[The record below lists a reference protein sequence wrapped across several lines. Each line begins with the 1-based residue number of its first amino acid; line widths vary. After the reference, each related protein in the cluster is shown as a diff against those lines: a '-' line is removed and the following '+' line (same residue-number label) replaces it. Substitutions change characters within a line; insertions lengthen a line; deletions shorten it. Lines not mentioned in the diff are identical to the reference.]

1 MTKEEF
7 IEKCKAVYM
16 IDSMDVDDEIE
27 IVGRKKSEDEYI
39 TFEDVVIIDLEVD
52 SCDIYHVFTYGEYDS
67 LLTIR
72 EIDREKLLLMQALGK
87 AYNILPGLV
96 FYDGMGCPFTDVHVG
111 HFNVEYD
118 FENINQILGA
128 FESAFASYENAE
140 IDEEY
145 LKRNF
150 KSEYCAFL
158 ECGDEIKYA
167 YRTLMEPD
175 YSDVSER
182 FPSKFGNIY
191 NAFVDRRGTFIAGYG
206 DDSFKKIKDS
216 MKFQT
221 CKADKIYSGENY
233 CLAQSGELKVSINSN
248 YLKRINAFLD
258 IMEVEDK
265 DCIEYEISQNIMVVR
280 TVHSGFWA
288 IIMALNGEQDIFAAK
303 EYKDIQEMYNK
314 LLPFISQEL
323 LHEEYNFS
331 RLDDRM
337 FEKMCKDLL
346 MDMGFLNVIQRGN
359 TRASDGG
366 IDLEADMMVKTILGE
381 QKQHWIFQC
390 KHTKAQIDRK
400 DISEIPDLLEEFQAS
415 GYGLFYSGMLSPQ
428 TLDRIKK
435 KKSVVYWAKGELE
448 VLLRKYRK
456 TAIRYFGI

>member
-16 IDSMDVDDEIE
+16 IDSIDEDNEIE
-27 IVGRKKSEDEYI
+27 IVGRKKSEDECI
-39 TFEDVVIIDLEVD
+39 MFEDVVIIDLEAD
-52 SCDIYHVFTYGEYDS
+52 SCDIYYVFTYEEYYS
-67 LLTIR
+67 LLTVR
-72 EIDREKLLLMQALGK
+72 EIDREKLLMLQALGK
-87 AYNILPGLV
+87 SYGILPGMDS
-96 FYDGMGCPFTDVHVG
+96 FDGMGCPFTDVHVG
-111 HFNVEYD
+111 YFNVEYD
-118 FENINQILGA
+118 FENIKQILGA
-128 FESAFASYENAE
+128 FESALASYGNAE

-145 LKRNF
+145 LMRNF

-167 YRTLMEPD
+167 YRMLMEPD
-175 YSDVSER
+175 YSDISER
-182 FPSKFGNIY
+182 YPSKFGNID
-191 NAFVDRRGTFIAGYG
+191 NVFVDRQGAFIAGYG

-221 CKADKIYSGENY
+221 CMADKIYSGEKY
-233 CLAQSGELKVSINSN
+233 CLAQSGELKISINSE

-265 DCIEYEISQNIMVVR
+265 DCQEYEISQNILVVK
-280 TVHSGFWA
+280 TLHSGFWA
-288 IIMALNGEQDIFAAK
+288 IIMALNGEQDVFAAK
-303 EYKDIQEMYNK
+303 EYKGIQEMYNK
-314 LLPFISQEL
+314 LLPFISLEL
-323 LHEEYNFS
+323 LHEEYDFS
-331 RLDDRM
+331 KLDDRA
-337 FEKMCKDLL
+337 FEKMCRDLL
-346 MDMGFLNVIQRGN
+346 VDMGFQNVTQRGN

-366 IDLEADMMVKTILGE
+366 VDLEADMKVETILGE

-435 KKSVVYWAKGELE
+435 KESIIYWAKGELE
-448 VLLRKYRK
+448 ILLRKYK
-456 TAIRYFGI
+456 NTAIRYFGI

>member
-16 IDSMDVDDEIE
+16 IDSMDEDNEIE
-27 IVGRKKSEDEYI
+27 IVGRKKSEDECI
-39 TFEDVVIIDLEVD
+39 MFEDVVIIDLEAD
-52 SCDIYHVFTYGEYDS
+52 SCDIYYVFTYEEYYS
-67 LLTIR
+67 LLTVR
-72 EIDREKLLLMQALGK
+72 EIDREKLLMLQALGK
-87 AYNILPGLV
+87 SYGILPGMDS
-96 FYDGMGCPFTDVHVG
+96 FDGMGCPFTDVHVG
-111 HFNVEYD
+111 YFNVEYN
-118 FENINQILGA
+118 FENIKQILGA
-128 FESAFASYENAE
+128 FESALASYGNAE

-145 LKRNF
+145 LMRNF

-167 YRTLMEPD
+167 YRMLMEPD
-175 YSDVSER
+175 YSDISER
-182 FPSKFGNIY
+182 YPSKFGNID
-191 NAFVDRRGTFIAGYG
+191 NVFVDRQGAFIAGYG

-221 CKADKIYSGENY
+221 CKADKIYSGEKY
-233 CLAQSGELKVSINSN
+233 CLSQSGELKVSINSD

-258 IMEVEDK
+258 IMEVEEK
-265 DCIEYEISQNIMVVR
+265 DCQEYEISQNILVVK
-280 TVHSGFWA
+280 TLYSGFWA
-288 IIMALNGEQDIFAAK
+288 IIMALNGAQDIFAAK
-303 EYKDIQEMYNK
+303 EYKGIQEMYNK
-314 LLPFISQEL
+314 LLPFISPEL
-323 LHEEYNFS
+323 LHEEYDFS
-331 RLDDRM
+331 KLDDRE
-337 FEKMCKDLL
+337 FEKMCRDLL
-346 MDMGFLNVIQRGN
+346 VDMGFQNVTQRGN

-366 IDLEADMMVKTILGE
+366 VDLEADMKVETILGE

-435 KKSVVYWAKGELE
+435 KESIIYWAKGELE
-448 VLLRKYRK
+448 ILLRKYK
-456 TAIRYFGI
+456 NTAIRYFGI

>member
-16 IDSMDVDDEIE
+16 IDSIDKDNEIE
-27 IVGRKKSEDEYI
+27 IVGRKKSEDGYI
-39 TFEDVVIIDLEVD
+39 TFGDVVIIDLEAD
-52 SCDIYHVFTYGEYDS
+52 SCDIYYVFTYEEYDS
-67 LLTIR
+67 LLTVR
-72 EIDREKLLLMQALGK
+72 EIDREKLLMLQALGK
-87 AYNILPGLV
+87 SYGILPGMDS
-96 FYDGMGCPFTDVHVG
+96 FDGMGCPFTDVHVG
-111 HFNVEYD
+111 YFNVEYD
-118 FENINQILGA
+118 FENIKQILGA
-128 FESAFASYENAE
+128 FESAFASYGNAE

-145 LKRNF
+145 LMRNF

-167 YRTLMEPD
+167 YRMLMEPD
-175 YSDVSER
+175 YSDISER
-182 FPSKFGNIY
+182 YPSKFGNID
-191 NAFVDRRGTFIAGYG
+191 NVFVDRQGAFIAGYG

-221 CKADKIYSGENY
+221 CKADKIHSGEKY
-233 CLAQSGELKVSINSN
+233 CLAQSGELKVSINSD

-258 IMEVEDK
+258 IMEVEEK
-265 DCIEYEISQNIMVVR
+265 DCQEYEISQNILVVK
-280 TVHSGFWA
+280 TLYSGFWA
-288 IIMALNGEQDIFAAK
+288 IIMALNGAQDIFAAK
-303 EYKDIQEMYNK
+303 EYKGIQEMYNK
-314 LLPFISQEL
+314 LLPFISPEL
-323 LHEEYNFS
+323 LHEEYDFS
-331 RLDDRM
+331 KLDDRE
-337 FEKMCKDLL
+337 FEKMCRDLL
-346 MDMGFLNVIQRGN
+346 VDMGFQNVTQRGN

-366 IDLEADMMVKTILGE
+366 VDLEADMKVETILGE

-435 KKSVVYWAKGELE
+435 KESIIYWAKGELE
-448 VLLRKYRK
+448 ILLRKYK
-456 TAIRYFGI
+456 NTAIRYFGI

>member
-16 IDSMDVDDEIE
+16 IDSIDKDNEIE
-27 IVGRKKSEDEYI
+27 IVGRKKSEDGYI
-39 TFEDVVIIDLEVD
+39 TFGDVVIIDLEAD
-52 SCDIYHVFTYGEYDS
+52 SCDIYYVFTYEEYDS
-67 LLTIR
+67 LLTVR
-72 EIDREKLLLMQALGK
+72 EIDREKLLMLQALGK
-87 AYNILPGLV
+87 SYGILPGMDS
-96 FYDGMGCPFTDVHVG
+96 FDGMGCPFTDVHVG
-111 HFNVEYD
+111 YFNVEYD
-118 FENINQILGA
+118 FENIKQILGA
-128 FESAFASYENAE
+128 FESALASYGNAE

-145 LKRNF
+145 LMRNF

-167 YRTLMEPD
+167 YRMLMEPD
-175 YSDVSER
+175 YSDISER
-182 FPSKFGNIY
+182 YPSKFGNID
-191 NAFVDRRGTFIAGYG
+191 NVFVDRQGAFIAGYG

-221 CKADKIYSGENY
+221 CKADKIYSGEKY
-233 CLAQSGELKVSINSN
+233 CLSQSGELKVSINSD

-258 IMEVEDK
+258 IMEVEEK
-265 DCIEYEISQNIMVVR
+265 DCQEYEISQNILVVK
-280 TVHSGFWA
+280 TLYSGFWA
-288 IIMALNGEQDIFAAK
+288 IIMALNGAQDIFAAK
-303 EYKDIQEMYNK
+303 EYKGIQEMYNK
-314 LLPFISQEL
+314 LLPFISPEL
-323 LHEEYNFS
+323 LHEEYDFS
-331 RLDDRM
+331 KLDDRE
-337 FEKMCKDLL
+337 FEKMCRDLL
-346 MDMGFLNVIQRGN
+346 VDMGFQNVTQRGN

-366 IDLEADMMVKTILGE
+366 VDLEADMKVETILGE

-435 KKSVVYWAKGELE
+435 KESIIYWAKGELE
-448 VLLRKYRK
+448 ILLRKYK
-456 TAIRYFGI
+456 NTAIRYFGI

>member
-16 IDSMDVDDEIE
+16 IDSMDEDNEIE
-27 IVGRKKSEDEYI
+27 IVGRKKSEDECI
-39 TFEDVVIIDLEVD
+39 MFEDVVIIDLEAD
-52 SCDIYHVFTYGEYDS
+52 SCDIYYVFTYEEYYS
-67 LLTIR
+67 LLTVR
-72 EIDREKLLLMQALGK
+72 EIDREKLLMLQALGK
-87 AYNILPGLV
+87 SYGILPGMDS
-96 FYDGMGCPFTDVHVG
+96 FDGMGCPFTDVHVG
-111 HFNVEYD
+111 YFNVEYD
-118 FENINQILGA
+118 FENIKQILGA
-128 FESAFASYENAE
+128 FESALASYGNAE

-145 LKRNF
+145 LMRNF

-167 YRTLMEPD
+167 YRMLMEPD
-175 YSDVSER
+175 YSDISER
-182 FPSKFGNIY
+182 YPSKFGNID
-191 NAFVDRRGTFIAGYG
+191 NVFVDRQGAFIAGYG

-221 CKADKIYSGENY
+221 CKADKIYSGEKY
-233 CLAQSGELKVSINSN
+233 CLAQSGELKVSINSD

-258 IMEVEDK
+258 IMEVEEK
-265 DCIEYEISQNIMVVR
+265 DCQEYEISQNILVVK
-280 TVHSGFWA
+280 TLYSGFWA
-288 IIMALNGEQDIFAAK
+288 IIMALNGAQDIFAAK
-303 EYKDIQEMYNK
+303 EYKGIQEMYNK
-314 LLPFISQEL
+314 LLPFISPEL
-323 LHEEYNFS
+323 LHEEYDFS
-331 RLDDRM
+331 KLDDRE
-337 FEKMCKDLL
+337 FEKMCRDLL
-346 MDMGFLNVIQRGN
+346 VDMGFQNVTQRGN

-366 IDLEADMMVKTILGE
+366 VDLEADMKVETILGE

-435 KKSVVYWAKGELE
+435 KESIIYWAKGELE
-448 VLLRKYRK
+448 ILLRKYK
-456 TAIRYFGI
+456 NTAIRYFGI

>member
-16 IDSMDVDDEIE
+16 IDSMDGDNEIE

-39 TFEDVVIIDLEVD
+39 MFEGEVSIDLEAD
-52 SCDIYHVFTYGEYDS
+52 SCDIYYVFTHEEYDS
-67 LLTIR
+67 LLTVR
-72 EIDREKLLLMQALGK
+72 EIDREKLLMMQALGK
-87 AYNILPGLV
+87 SYGILPGMD
-96 FYDGMGCPFTDVHVG
+96 FFDGMGCPFTDVHVG
-111 HFNVEYD
+111 YFNVEYD
-118 FENINQILGA
+118 FENIKQILGA
-128 FESAFASYENAE
+128 FESALASYGNAE

-145 LKRNF
+145 LMRNF

-167 YRTLMEPD
+167 YRKLMEYD
-175 YSDVSER
+175 YSDISER
-182 FPSKFGNIY
+182 YPSKFGNID
-191 NAFVDRRGTFIAGYG
+191 NLFVDRQGAFIAGYG

-221 CKADKIYSGENY
+221 CMADKIYSGEKY
-233 CLAQSGELKVSINSN
+233 CLAQSGELKVSINSE

-265 DCIEYEISQNIMVVR
+265 DCQEYEISQNILVVK
-280 TVHSGFWA
+280 TLYSGFRA
-288 IIMALNGEQDIFAAK
+288 IIMALNGEQDVFAAK
-303 EYKDIQEMYNK
+303 EYKGIQEMYNK
-314 LLPFISQEL
+314 LLPFISPEL
-323 LHEEYNFS
+323 LHEEYDFS
-331 RLDDRM
+331 KLDDRA
-337 FEKMCKDLL
+337 FEKMCRDLL
-346 MDMGFLNVIQRGN
+346 VDMGFQNVTQRGN

-366 IDLEADMMVKTILGE
+366 VDLEADMKVETILGE

-435 KKSVVYWAKGELE
+435 KESVIYWAKGELE
-448 VLLRKYRK
+448 IMLRKYK
-456 TAIRYFGI
+456 NTVIRYFGI